1 MKKKI
6 IILGSTGSI
15 GRNAVSV
22 VKHLSNEID
31 VVGLAARGNIRLLEQ
46 QARELGCRS
55 LAVADDDK
63 ACELRRKLPKGFKV
77 LSGEKGIQELS
88 LLAEADLVLC
98 AIVGTGGLVPVLE
111 AVKSGKDIA
120 IASKEVLVMAGEL
133 VMREV
138 RRRKVKF
145 IPVDSEHSAIFQCL
159 EGKKTEDVHR
169 IILTASGGP
178 FRGRKITEMSRASY
192 RSALEHPVWDMGPK
206 VTIDSATLMN
216 KALEIIEA
224 RWLFN
229 VSGNKIDVVIHPQ
242 SIIHS
247 MVEFVDGTVLAQM
260 SEPDMRFPIQYALTY
275 PVKHAGSLRPLD
287 FAKLAGLTFERPDRR
302 NFPSLDFAYEALK
315 VGGTMPAVM
324 NAANEIA
331 VERFRKAEIKFT
343 DIWNII
349 EKTMSYHKRLD
360 RPSLDA
366 ILSADKWARQ
376 MASSMK
382 SKRRIGERVKRRN

>member
-6 IILGSTGSI
+6 VILGSTGSI

-22 VKHLSNEID
+22 VRHLSSELE
-31 VVGLAARGNIRLLEQ
+31 VVGIAARGNVKLLEK
-46 QARELGCRS
+46 QARELKCRYV
-55 LAVADDDK
+55 AVADEEK
-63 ACELRRKLPKGFKV
+63 AAGLASSLPRGCRLFKG
-77 LSGEKGIQELS
+77 GQGILD
-88 LLAEADLVLC
+88 LCLMPDVDLVLC
-98 AIVGTGGLVPVLE
+98 AIVGTGGLLPVLE
-111 AVKSGKDIA
+111 SVKAGKDIA

-145 IPVDSEHSAIFQCL
+145 LPVDSEHSAIFQCM
-159 EGKKTEDVHR
+159 EGKRNEDIQR

-178 FRGRKITEMSRASY
+178 FRGRKMAEMRSVTWK
-192 RSALEHPVWDMGPK
+192 SALEHPVWDMGPK

-216 KALEIIEA
+216 KALEIVEA
-224 RWLFN
+224 RWLFD
-229 VSGNKIDVVIHPQ
+229 VTVGKIDVVIHPQ

-247 MVEFVDGTVLAQM
+247 MVEFIDGTVLAQM

-275 PVKHAGSLRPLD
+275 PVKHSGSLKPLD
-287 FAKLAGLTFERPDRR
+287 FAKLAGLTFEKPDRR
-302 NFPSLDFAYEALK
+302 NFPSLDFAYEALD
-315 VGGTMPAVM
+315 VGGTLPAVM
-324 NAANEIA
+324 NAANEVA
-331 VERFRKAEIKFT
+331 VERFRKSEIKFT

-366 ILSADKWARQ
+366 ILSADKWARERA
-376 MASSMK
+376 AS
-382 SKRRIGERVKRRN
+382 I